1 MEYMTFSGP
10 TLNDA
15 AEIALKN
22 RLYVAGWSLRK
33 NLMAVSALE
42 KRKKGRTQIVI
53 GFKGVTP
60 VSVAM
65 FSANTRGR
73 VFVMLYVKP
82 QYRRKGIATNMI
94 ELWRKNYKCKK
105 FVAFLGVEGSE
116 AFFKKIGDTT
126 IYYFGE
132 DTLPEKV

>member
-22 RLYVAGWSLRK
+22 RLYVAGWSLRS
-33 NLMAVSALE
+33 NLMSVSKLD
-42 KRKKGRTQIVI
+42 KRKRDKTQIVI
-53 GFKGVTP
+53 GFEGSTP
-60 VSVAM
+60 VAVGM
-65 FSANTRGR
+65 FNSNARGR

-82 QYRRKGIATNMI
+82 THRRKGIATNI
-94 ELWRKNYKCKK
+94 INLWRKNYKYKK
-105 FVAFLGVEGSE
+105 FVATLGVKGSE

-126 IYYFGE
+126 IYYFE
-132 DTLPEKV
+132 QDKTQELV